1 MRTNTVRWLCFLGCC
16 WVLAV
21 PLVAQQSADRLT
33 GTWTG
38 DWGTNPTHRNIVTVE
53 FKWDG
58 KALKGTVNPGPGSIA
73 LQKATFDANTG
84 AIHMEANARGERGQR
99 VHYVIDGKAVN
110 GTMTGS
116 WNHEDQK
123 GDFKITKK

>member
-1 MRTNTVRWLCFLGCC
+1 MRTNTVRWLCFIGCC
-16 WVLAV
+16 LVFVV
-21 PLVAQQSADRLT
+21 PLFAQQSADRLS

-38 DWGTNPTHRNIVTVE
+38 DWGTSPTHRNIVTVE

-73 LQKATFDANTG
+73 LQKATFDANNG
-84 AIHMEANARGERGQR
+84 AIHMEANARGERGQ
-99 VHYVIDGKAVN
+99 VHFVIDGKVVN

-116 WNHEDQK
+116 WNHDDQK